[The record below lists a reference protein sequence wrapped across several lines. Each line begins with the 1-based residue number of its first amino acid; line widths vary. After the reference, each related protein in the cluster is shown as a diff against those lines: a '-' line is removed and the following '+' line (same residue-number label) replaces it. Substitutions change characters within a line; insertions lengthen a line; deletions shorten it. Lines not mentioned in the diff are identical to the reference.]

1 MTNNENV
8 NELETMR
15 SQLQILKN
23 KLDEQTIVND
33 SLLRNAMSNK
43 MSWIMKFI
51 WFELLVLLPLCIL
64 SFTGTKLLIPGMP
77 WAPMVCILLLMV
89 ADILLD
95 FYINHTS
102 ENDWLA
108 ENLVTTGRKLIRMK
122 KLRWMQLAAS
132 LPIAVALF
140 TWFGLCISAVTNE
153 VMSTAMNIGMIV
165 GGVTG
170 MSIGLSILVK
180 MNRTNDLLIKQ
191 IRELTKEELQK
202 IE

>member
-1 MTNNENV
+1 MTNNENI

-140 TWFGLCISAVTNE
+140 TWFGFCISAVTNE